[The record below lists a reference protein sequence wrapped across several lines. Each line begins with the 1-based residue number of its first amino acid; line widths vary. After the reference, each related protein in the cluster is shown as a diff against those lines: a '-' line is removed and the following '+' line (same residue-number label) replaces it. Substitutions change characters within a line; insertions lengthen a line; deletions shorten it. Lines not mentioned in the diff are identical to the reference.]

1 MSFIKILQFLPKI
14 LQKIKQ
20 KPQITFNINKK
31 ISQKQIRS
39 TDNIKNWKPGIVYSG
54 KVNERFDLSSNNY
67 KNSKNIQLQTAEQI
81 IPKSDKESWKNISV
95 YVNNPEIVKD
105 VANGKPT
112 FVLKHKN
119 LLKKYLESSQ
129 YRKKLR
135 KAGIPENQI
144 QERINGLN
152 DVDVR
157 IDKAGSLDKE
167 TLGVSQKELKQVMF
181 SPNFLPAR
189 SETILH
195 ELTHIAD
202 LDEHGNRTSFLKYK
216 IPRYFR
222 PNYLFSYEPIES
234 LRPFRVNQDARTK
247 HNRKVLD
254 DVLNKYLD
262 KSKPLKDFDENYFLT
277 LPEMVAKIQPLQIN
291 AWKNNWSP
299 SQQVRFLQFT
309 PDIQKMKSLIE
320 EKGIQEL
327 IERLLKKGGKL

>member
-1 MSFIKILQFLPKI
+1 MSFIKVLQFLPKI

-20 KPQITFNINKK
+20 KPQITFNINKE

-54 KVNERFDLSSNNY
+54 KVKGFNLSPNIY

-81 IPKSDKESWKNISV
+81 IPKSDKESWETISG

-105 VANGKPT
+105 VFNGKPT

-119 LLKKYLESSQ
+119 LLKEYLESSQ

-135 KAGIPENQI
+135 KADIPENQI

-157 IDKAGSLDKE
+157 IDKAGSLGE
-167 TLGVSQKELKQVMF
+167 RTNGVSQEQLKQVMF
-181 SPNFLPAR
+181 SPNYLPSR

-202 LDEHGNRTSFLKYK
+202 LDKYGNRTSFLKYK
-216 IPRYFR
+216 IPKDFR
-222 PNYLFSYEPIES
+222 PNYLLFNIKSIES

-277 LPEMVAKIQPLQIN
+277 LSEMVAKIQPLQIN

-309 PDIQKMKSLIE
+309 PDIQKMKSLIG

-327 IERLLKKGGKL
+327 IERLLKNGGKL

>member
-1 MSFIKILQFLPKI
+1 MSFIKVLQFLPKI

-54 KVNERFDLSSNNY
+54 KVEGFDLPSNNY
-67 KNSKNIQLQTAEQI
+67 KNSKNRQLQTAEQI
-81 IPKSDKESWKNISV
+81 IPKSDKKSWKNISV
-95 YVNNPEIVKD
+95 YGNNPEIVKD
-105 VANGKPT
+105 VSNGKPT

-119 LLKKYLESSQ
+119 LLKEYLESSQ

-152 DVDVR
+152 DVDFR
-157 IDKAGSLDKE
+157 IDKAGSLNE
-167 TLGVSQKELKQVMF
+167 GTNGGSQEQLKQVIF
-181 SPNFLPAR
+181 SSNQLPSR
-189 SETILH
+189 SEIILH

-202 LDEHGNRTSFLKYK
+202 LDKHGNRTSFLKYK
-216 IPRYFR
+216 IPKDFK
-222 PNYLFSYEPIES
+222 PNYFISLKPIES
-234 LRPFRVNQDARTK
+234 LRPFRVNQDARIK

-262 KSKPLKDFDENYFLT
+262 KSKPLKNYDENYFLT

-309 PDIQKMKSLIE
+309 PDIQKMKSLIG

-327 IERLLKKGGKL
+327 IERLLKNGGKL

>member
-1 MSFIKILQFLPKI
+1 MSFIKVLQFLPKI

-39 TDNIKNWKPGIVYSG
+39 TDNIKNQKPGIVYSG
-54 KVNERFDLSSNNY
+54 KAERFDLPSNNY
-67 KNSKNIQLQTAEQI
+67 KNSNNIQLQTAEQI
-81 IPKSDKESWKNISV
+81 IPKSSKETQKTISV
-95 YVNNPEIVKD
+95 YVNNPEIVKN

-119 LLKKYLESSQ
+119 LLKEYLESSQ

-157 IDKAGSLDKE
+157 IDKAGSLNEK
-167 TLGVSQKELKQVMF
+167 TNGVSQEQLKQVMF
-181 SPNFLPAR
+181 SSKLLPAR
-189 SETILH
+189 SETVFH

-202 LDEHGNRTSFLKYK
+202 LDKYGNRTSFLKYK
-216 IPRYFR
+216 IPKNFR
-222 PNYLFSYEPIES
+222 INYLFSPEPIES
-234 LRPFRVNQDARTK
+234 LRPFRVNQYARTK

-262 KSKPLKDFDENYFLT
+262 KSKPLKDFDKNYFLT
-277 LPEMVAKIQPLQIN
+277 LQEMVAKIQPLQIN

-309 PDIQKMKSLIE
+309 PDIQKMKSLIG

-327 IERLLKKGGKL
+327 IERLLKNGGKL